1 MDWGIPRQRNK
12 EASLVQ
18 KRVLVVD
25 DDEMNLTR
33 ARIILQK
40 DYEVLLANSGMEAL
54 HILSKE
60 KADLVLLDIEMPKM
74 NGFVTFRR
82 IKETYGEIPVI
93 FLTASGLEDDV
104 LSAIK
109 LGAVNYLKKPF
120 LPQELL
126 RRVALEFENQ

>member
-1 MDWGIPRQRNK
+1 
-12 EASLVQ
+12 VQ

>member
-1 MDWGIPRQRNK
+1 M
-12 EASLVQ
+12 Q
-18 KRVLVVD
+18 KRILVVD

-33 ARIILQK
+33 AKIILK
-40 DYEVLLANSGMEAL
+40 NEYDVLLADSGIKAL
-54 HILSKE
+54 DMLKKE
-60 KADLVLLDIEMPKM
+60 QGDLVLLDIEMPKM

-82 IKETYGEIPVI
+82 MKESVGEIPVI

-126 RRVALEFENQ
+126 KRVAQELEKQ

>member
-1 MDWGIPRQRNK
+1 M
-12 EASLVQ
+12 Q

-60 KADLVLLDIEMPKM
+60 KADLVLLDI
-74 NGFVTFRR
+74 
-82 IKETYGEIPVI
+82 
-93 FLTASGLEDDV
+93 
-104 LSAIK
+104 
-109 LGAVNYLKKPF
+109 
-120 LPQELL
+120 
-126 RRVALEFENQ
+126 